1 MAEALLQLD
10 RDFTISLLYANQT
23 PEDILCQEELDA
35 IVKDPR
41 VKVWYTVDRAPD
53 GWKYSTGF
61 INEEML
67 KAHMPPPG
75 ENTYVFMCGPP
86 PMLDR
91 ACKPNLAKLGHAN
104 DHVHC
109 F

>member
-1 MAEALLQLD
+1 MQLEGSELD
-10 RDFTISLLYANQT
+10 RIAADRRGSG
-23 PEDILCQEELDA
+23 
-35 IVKDPR
+35 
-41 VKVWYTVDRAPD
+41 WYTVDRAPD

-86 PMLDR
+86 PMIKF
-91 ACKPNLAKLGHAN
+91 ACRPSLQEKIGHQE
-104 DHVHC
+104 DHVLA